1 MTAKEGIT
9 MKKLFCAVALSLA
22 LSIPVHAFAVDL
34 SALDLFSSMSVYD
47 LLRARNILS
56 EELMKRGYSEYT
68 LSKGMHTVGE
78 SIQPGIYTLADPTL
92 LNASFIVYSPEGNI
106 EALYCVDY
114 SWKYHESTERKGRN
128 QIELKEG
135 QVLKLYTAT
144 TFYKY

>member
-1 MTAKEGIT
+1 
-9 MKKLFCAVALSLA
+9 MKKLFCAIALYLTLA
-22 LSIPVHAFAVDL
+22 VPVHASAVDFL
-34 SALDLFSSMSVYD
+34 SLDLFSAMSVYD

-56 EELMKRGYSEYT
+56 EELMKRGYHEYT
-68 LSKGMHTVGE
+68 LNKGVHTVGE

-92 LNASFIVYSPEGNI
+92 LNASFVVYSPDGDI
-106 EALYCVDY
+106 IALYCVDY